1 MGNQAK
7 SFLFQSY
14 INNFLFHLP
23 GASNSNADYCAIDS
37 QHTMCGYT
45 VEPRMLSLQKNK
57 TNLPSRTG
65 NVFIK
70 TKRNCMVEPRRSVPE
85 IVFVQGPSDEC
96 TGKTILRGMT
106 EAGKVAILEKHNE
119 LRRRWSEIDQKTTC
133 LKQSCLWPLPWP
145 WPGSWPWPW
154 PSSWPWPRH
163 QPQY

>member
-1 MGNQAK
+1 MNIENSGEIF
-7 SFLFQSY
+7 SFPSY
-14 INNFLFHLP
+14 INNFLFFLL

-65 NVFIK
+65 NVFFE
-70 TKRNCMVEPRRSVPE
+70 TKRNCMAEPRRSLPE
-85 IVFVQGPSDEC
+85 VVFVQGPSDEC

-119 LRRRWSEIDQKTTC
+119 LRRR
-133 LKQSCLWPLPWP
+133 
-145 WPGSWPWPW
+145 
-154 PSSWPWPRH
+154 
-163 QPQY
+163 